1 MKDLYIINYEP
12 DGEGAPYFFDL
23 SWIPDLPTFHYPT
36 ENPGSGTLS
45 ADYQAVADVPQ
56 LSADWLPDHFLA
68 SKEFLAICDTFEC
81 KYVSR
86 PVELLIQGK
95 IRQDKRYF
103 FFAVIERLRA
113 MDLDNSSFVL
123 DSNAKLEVHG
133 SKSPNYERIDK
144 LVVSK
149 NINSDLFYFEE
160 IHEVVC
166 SARFLAECVNKKI
179 YGITFRKLDDD
190 YQYAPWDD
198 F

>member
-1 MKDLYIINYEP
+1 MKDLYIVKYEP

-23 SWIPDLPTFHYPT
+23 NWVPGLPTFHYPT
-36 ENPGSGTLS
+36 ENPRLDILS
-45 ADYQAVADVPQ
+45 SHYRAMADVPQ
-56 LSADWLPDHFLA
+56 LTADWMPDHFLA
-68 SKEFLAICDTFEC
+68 SKTFLAVCDFCEC

-86 PVELLIQGK
+86 PVELFVHGK
-95 IRQDKRYF
+95 AKQDKEYF

-123 DSNAKLEVHG
+123 DNNVKIEGADSRSL
-133 SKSPNYERIDK
+133 NYERIDK
-144 LVVSK
+144 LVVAD
-149 NINSDLFYFEE
+149 NVDSDLFYFEE

-166 SARFLAECVNKKI
+166 SARFLNECVNKKI
-179 YGITFRKLDDD
+179 YGLDFRKIDDS